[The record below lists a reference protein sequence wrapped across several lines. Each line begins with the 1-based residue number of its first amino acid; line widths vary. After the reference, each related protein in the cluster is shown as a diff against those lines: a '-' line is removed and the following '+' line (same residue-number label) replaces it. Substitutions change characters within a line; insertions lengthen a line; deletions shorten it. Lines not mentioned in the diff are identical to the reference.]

1 MYSRQKEATPD
12 EIVLQDLEEIYIG
25 NLNTVEADL
34 TLPDKGRLGA
44 DLSWESKETLFIS
57 NEGKVTRPAFG
68 VGNRIVPL
76 IVTAH
81 YKSAC
86 KQREFL
92 VTVLEQPRD
101 STFIEILPVNIRAV
115 VGNEAVLPPVVI
127 ATEDTGVRVTLPV
140 VWEEFEI
147 PSYPCK
153 IRVAGIIETIDLKAE
168 ANIEFQAD
176 APSEPEKIPE
186 AKAASFPSGSIK
198 LKDGT
203 LFYDAQE
210 RMTQYLLQIND
221 DQMLYNFRVAAGL
234 DTKGAP
240 PMTGWDAPGCNLK
253 GHTTGHYLSALAFGW
268 SVTHNLILSR
278 KITYMIESLEH
289 CQEALLNSGG
299 HLGFLS
305 AYSEEQF
312 DLLEKFTTYPT
323 IWAPYYTLDKIMSG
337 LLDCYLIGDNQK
349 ALNIVAKMGDW
360 VFERLSKLSQKQL
373 DKMWSMYIAGEFGG
387 MISVMVQLYH
397 LTHKETYL
405 KAAYYF
411 CNEKLFYPMQENI
424 DTLKDMHANQ
434 HIPQIIGALE
444 LYKAGS
450 SSRYLHIAENFWNMV
465 TASHAY
471 NVGGVGETEMFH
483 EPDKIFKYISDKTAE
498 SCASY
503 NMLRLTSGLFE
514 LYPGSSLM
522 DYYELV
528 LYNHIMASASHTEDG
543 GTIYFMPLRPA
554 GQKEYTTDENT
565 CCHGTGLESRFRY
578 IHDIYSCNENEL
590 YVNLYIASVLDTDNM
605 KLELNWSMDNPEY
618 SFITIKTSGKR
629 TVCLRVPAWTRDN
642 FTIKVCQEEQ
652 TIAVSE
658 DGYIRISRNWRAG
671 DTIEVHMSYG
681 FRIIPESDNSDLVSI
696 AYGPFLLAAISDR
709 EDYLQCPEQVECLK
723 ADMIAQ
729 GLPLH
734 FNWNG
739 ISCMPISEVDGER
752 YHIYFRRK

>member
-1 MYSRQKEATPD
+1 MCTKNEATPE
-12 EIVLQDLEEIYIG
+12 EIILQDLEEIYIG

-44 DLSWESKETLFIS
+44 DLRWESKETLFLS

-76 IVTAH
+76 IATAQ
-81 YKSAC
+81 YKDAC
-86 KQREFL
+86 REKEFL

-101 STFIEILPVNIRAV
+101 SIFVNILPVNIKAAA
-115 VGNEAVLPPVVI
+115 GTKAALPPVVI
-127 ATEDTGVRVTLPV
+127 ATEDIGVRVTLPV
-140 VWEEFEI
+140 VWEEYEI
-147 PSYPCK
+147 PAAPCK
-153 IRVAGIIETIDLKAE
+153 IQVTGKVETVDLAAV
-168 ANIEFQAD
+168 ANIEFLAHV
-176 APSEPEKIPE
+176 PEEQEIVPE
-186 AKAASFPSGSIK
+186 AKAPSVPAGTVK

-210 RMTQYLLQIND
+210 RMIQYLLQVDD
-221 DQMLYNFRVAAGL
+221 DQMLYNFRAAAGL
-234 DTKGAP
+234 DTKKAP

-268 SVTHNLILSR
+268 SVTDDHRLSS
-278 KITYMIESLEH
+278 KITYMVDSLEE
-289 CQEALLNSGG
+289 CQDALLESGG
-299 HLGFLS
+299 HFGFLS

-312 DLLEKFTTYPT
+312 DLLEQFTTYPT

-337 LLDCYLIGDNQK
+337 LLDCYSIGKNQK
-349 ALNIVAKMGDW
+349 ALKIVAKMGDW

-373 DKMWSMYIAGEFGG
+373 DKMWSLYIAGEFGG

-397 LTHKETYL
+397 LTRKETYK
-405 KAAYYF
+405 KAAYCF

-434 HIPQIIGALE
+434 HIPQIIGSLE

-450 SSRYLHIAENFWNMV
+450 SSRYLHIAKNFWNML
-465 TASHAY
+465 TSSHAY
-471 NVGGVGETEMFH
+471 SIGGVGETEMFH
-483 EPDKIFKYISDKTAE
+483 EPDKLFKYISDKTAE

-503 NMLRLTSGLFE
+503 NMLRLTSGLFA
-514 LYPGSSLM
+514 LYPDSSFM

-528 LYNHIMASASHTEDG
+528 LYNHIMASASHTHDG

-590 YVNLYIASVLDTDNM
+590 YVNLYIASVLDADTM
-605 KLELNWSMDNPEY
+605 KLELNWSMDQPED
-618 SFITIKTSGKR
+618 SLITIKTEGVR
-629 TVCLRVPAWTRDN
+629 TICLRVPVWTREA
-642 FTIKVCQEEQ
+642 FTLKVCGEEQ
-652 TIAVSE
+652 NIEVSP
-658 DGYIRISRNWRAG
+658 DGYIRILRTWNEG
-671 DTIEVHMSYG
+671 DTIEVHMSYD
-681 FRIIPESDNSDLVSI
+681 FRMIPVTDNRDIVSI
-696 AYGPFLLAAISDR
+696 AYGPFLLAALSER
-709 EDYLQCPEQVECLK
+709 VEYLQCPEDAESLK
-723 ADMIAQ
+723 SSMKAQ
-729 GLPLH
+729 GSPLH

-739 ISCMPISEVDGER
+739 ITYVPVSEVDEER
-752 YHIYFRRK
+752 YHVYFRRR